1 METKT
6 LEETQKIN
14 NALVIIDAQE
24 KIINAVE
31 NKKVTLGNIFK
42 LLKCYEILEKN
53 IYITEQNPSKLG
65 YTLPKLLPKVNYK
78 KIEKMAFS
86 FVDNKLIENEFHSK
100 K

>member
-24 KIINAVE
+24 KIINEVE

-42 LLKCYEILEKN
+42 LLQRKKF
-53 IYITEQNPSKLG
+53 
-65 YTLPKLLPKVNYK
+65 KV
-78 KIEKMAFS
+78 IIFS
-86 FVDNKLIENEFHSK
+86 
-100 K
+100 